1 MCYEAARSQPHIF
14 TAVVGAAVPYMPVA
28 GDAFAPV
35 AALVPLLPKLAYN
48 VYFADDTSI
57 TVAEL
62 NLDVQRTLHGTLR
75 QKSNPPLDD
84 FLTYTNTLMGAL
96 KDLDAE
102 ISPIPFFTADGEGT
116 SWSTSACRSLTTV
129 RNLSVLEP
137 PRRVGVRS

>member
-1 MCYEAARSQPHIF
+1 
-14 TAVVGAAVPYMPVA
+14 MPVA